1 MGLANCVIHWYVVG
15 YSQRRRQFLAAPRF
29 KNLTTRRF
37 IHPID
42 SLDKVARSLTRSSRT
57 LATVCHTSL
66 RIYIYTYK
74 SATIW
79 TNEVS
84 SYIYISILSL
94 LLRNGKVVCIPV
106 TDFCHINRRV
116 VIINKRLTGGKGV
129 VTVCSGESRYQ
140 GWFRSLNKSLYAGRR
155 HAFRVASLVCRGV
168 THRGATGYSWKSM
181 TGLRITV
188 PDIFFSP
195 LCQQI

>member
-66 RIYIYTYK
+66 RIYTYIHIRVQLFGQTNSIVIYIYLNLIVIIAQRQSCVHTGHRFLPYK
-74 SATIW
+74 SQSG
-79 TNEVS
+79 N
-84 SYIYISILSL
+84 
-94 LLRNGKVVCIPV
+94 
-106 TDFCHINRRV
+106 
-116 VIINKRLTGGKGV
+116 NK
-129 VTVCSGESRYQ
+129 
-140 GWFRSLNKSLYAGRR
+140 
-155 HAFRVASLVCRGV
+155 
-168 THRGATGYSWKSM
+168 
-181 TGLRITV
+181 
-188 PDIFFSP
+188 
-195 LCQQI
+195 